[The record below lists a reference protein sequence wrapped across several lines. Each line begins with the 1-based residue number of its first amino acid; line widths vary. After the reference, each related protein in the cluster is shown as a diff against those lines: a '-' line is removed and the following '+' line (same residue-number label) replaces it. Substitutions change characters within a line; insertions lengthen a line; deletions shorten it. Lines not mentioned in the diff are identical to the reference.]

1 MNILLYY
8 SIQKYQTDHKMSE
21 KYTDTVNNS

>member
-8 SIQKYQTDHKMSE
+8 SLARTFVGSLCQQ
-21 KYTDTVNNS
+21 